1 MQFESMRFTVVSSS
15 MKKKT
20 VVSIEA
26 FKTFKV
32 IPITTMRRKG
42 RGVGTMLNTKCRQY
56 LRLACREAGVAA
68 FCPQR
73 RCPEDPLCTLCD
85 RRGEVRNQYFIK
97 MVFV

>member
-15 MKKKT
+15 VKKT
-20 VVSIEA
+20 VCSIKA
-26 FKTFKV
+26 FKTYKA
-32 IPITTMRRKG
+32 ILITNMRRKRRG
-42 RGVGTMLNTKCRQY
+42 RRTLLKTKCRRY
-56 LRLACREAGVAA
+56 LRSACREAGVAA

-85 RRGEVRNQYFIK
+85 RRGEVWNQYFIK